1 MYQKVLYTFSNFKYI
16 PIFYFDVLVFFLLV
30 AEVFMAL
37 FPSQN
42 LTFFATIYFLTVGTS
57 FQFVSIPR
65 PYSCHSDGSAQDHTL
80 YGIFPKPT
88 ITSVT

>member
-1 MYQKVLYTFSNFKYI
+1 MFQKVLYTFSNFKYI
-16 PIFYFDVLVFFLLV
+16 GIFYFDVLVFFLLV

-57 FQFVSIPR
+57 FQFVSI
-65 PYSCHSDGSAQDHTL
+65 SANTVATATDRLRT
-80 YGIFPKPT
+80 IRFTVFPQNLQ
-88 ITSVT
+88 